1 MKKVILHSI
10 IGLLFFGSIFAQ
22 KTEQQPKIMVGIVID
37 QMCYDYLYRYQHLYT
52 TGGFNRLLT
61 KGTNCRNTQYNYVPT
76 YTAPGHASIYTGTT
90 PSNHGIVGNDWYL
103 RDKQKTVT
111 SVSDERYQTVGSA
124 TGGQAAPMNLLTYT
138 ITDQLKLASPQS
150 KVISISIKDRS
161 AILPGGHLSDGS
173 YWFDYQSGDFVTS
186 TFYKQTLP
194 SWVERFNNKFDPA
207 KDLRSWRLLLPESTY
222 LMADESPYEVV
233 LTGKT
238 SATFPYDFPAMI
250 AAGASA
256 TSLFTISPQA
266 NEVLTDFALAALEQE
281 NLGQDQFT
289 DFLCISYSTPDIAGH
304 AFGPYSRELEDMY
317 ARLDRELQRLF
328 ASLETR
334 YGKDGFVLFLTADHA
349 VVPVPE
355 MLVKMKMPGG
365 YFFMHDRLQVL
376 RDDFIMKYNT
386 DLLENETNQNIYLN
400 LAKIDS
406 LHLDI
411 DEVAAFAAAELR
423 KWPEVKTVLTRE
435 QLRSGSA
442 STDYWGELLRNGY
455 DPSRSG
461 EVIFLLQPGYLAKD
475 HDEPKAHQGTSHGSA
490 FNYDTH
496 VPLLW
501 YGKGIPAGL
510 ALYEPIQ
517 IIDISATLV
526 HMLNLQRPGSM
537 TGKPILP
544 LLQPKK

>member
-1 MKKVILHSI
+1 MKNRIICTLASI
-10 IGLLFFGSIFAQ
+10 CFMGSFFSQ
-22 KTEQQPKIMVGIVID
+22 KMEPQPKIMVGIVID
-37 QMCYDYLYRYQHLYT
+37 QMCYDYLYRFQHLYT

-61 KGTNCRNTQYNYVPT
+61 KGTNCRNAQYNYVPT

-90 PSNHGIVGNDWYL
+90 PSNHGIVGNDWYV
-103 RDKQKTVT
+103 RDTKKMVT

-124 TGGQAAPMNLLTYT
+124 TGGQASPMNLLTYT

-150 KVISISIKDRS
+150 KVISISIKDRG
-161 AILPGGHLSDGS
+161 AILPGGHLSNGS
-173 YWFDYQSGDFVTS
+173 YWYDYTTGDFVTS
-186 TFYKQTLP
+186 TFYKEKLP
-194 SWVERFNNKFDPA
+194 DWVSRMNAKFDPA
-207 KDLRSWRLLLPESTY
+207 KDLRSWKLFLPESTY
-222 LMADESPYEVV
+222 QMKDESPFEVV

-238 SATFPYDFPAMI
+238 TATFPYDFPAMI

-256 TSLFTISPQA
+256 NSLFTISPQA
-266 NEVLTDFALAALEQE
+266 NELLTDLAISALEQE

-317 ARLDRELQRLF
+317 ARLDRDLQRLF

-334 YGKDGFVLFLTADHA
+334 YGKDGYVVFLTADHA

-355 MLVKMKMPGG
+355 MLVKMNLPGG
-365 YFFMHDRLQVL
+365 YFFMQDRLQVL
-376 RDDFIMKYNT
+376 RDDFIMKYNA
-386 DLLENETNQNIYLN
+386 DLLEYEANQNIYLN
-400 LAKIDS
+400 LEKIDS
-406 LHLDI
+406 LRLDI
-411 DEVAAFAAAELR
+411 DEVARFAAEELR

-435 QLRSGSA
+435 QLHSGSG

-475 HDEPKAHQGTSHGSA
+475 LDEPKAHQGTSHGSA

-501 YGKGIPAGL
+501 YGKGIPQGL
-510 ALYEPIQ
+510 SLYEPIQ
-517 IIDISATLV
+517 ITDISATLV

-537 TGKPILP
+537 TGTPILP

>member
-1 MKKVILHSI
+1 M
-10 IGLLFFGSIFAQ
+10 LLFAYIFGIQAQ
-22 KTEQQPKIMVGIVID
+22 TTKAPKIVVGVVID
-37 QMCYDYLYRYQHLYT
+37 QMCYDYLYRFQHLYT

-90 PSNHGIVGNDWYL
+90 PSNHGIVANDWYV
-103 RDKQKTVT
+103 RDAKKSVT
-111 SVSDERYQTVGSA
+111 SVSDERYKTVGSS

-138 ITDQLKLASPQS
+138 ITDQLKLASPKS
-150 KVISISIKDRS
+150 KVISLSIKDRS

-173 YWFDYQSGDFVTS
+173 YWYDYTSGDFVTS
-186 TFYKQTLP
+186 SFYKEKLP
-194 SWVERFNNKFDPA
+194 DWVARFNAKFDPT
-207 KDLRSWRLLLPESTY
+207 KDLRPWRLLLPESTY
-222 LMADESPYEVV
+222 QLEDQSPYEVV

-238 SATFPYDFPAMI
+238 SATFPYDFPSMI

-256 TSLFTISPQA
+256 NTLFTISPQA
-266 NEVLTDFALAALEQE
+266 NEVLTDFALSALEQE
-281 NLGQDQFT
+281 DLGQDQFT

-334 YGKDGFVLFLTADHA
+334 FGKDGFILFLTADHA

-365 YFFMHDRLQVL
+365 YFFMHERLQVL
-376 RDDFIMKYNT
+376 RDDFIMRYNA
-386 DLLENETNQNIYLN
+386 DLLEYETNQNIYLD
-400 LAKIDS
+400 LHKIDS
-406 LHLDI
+406 LKLDI
-411 DEVAAFAAAELR
+411 DEVAAFAANELR

-435 QLRSGSA
+435 QLRAGSA
-442 STDYWGELLRNGY
+442 ATDYWGELLRNGY
-455 DPSRSG
+455 DPQRSG
-461 EVIFLLQPGYLAKD
+461 EVIFLLQPGYLSKD

-501 YGKGIPAGL
+501 YGKGIPPGL
-510 ALYEPIQ
+510 AIYEPIQ
-517 IIDISATLV
+517 ITAISATLV
-526 HMLNLQRPGSM
+526 HLLNLQRPGSM
-537 TGKPILP
+537 TGSPIIP
-544 LLQPKK
+544 LLPSKK

>member
-1 MKKVILHSI
+1 MKNIALLV
-10 IGLLFFGSIFAQ
+10 LLFAYIFGIQAQ
-22 KTEQQPKIMVGIVID
+22 TTKAPKIVVGVVID
-37 QMCYDYLYRYQHLYT
+37 QMCYDYLYRFQHLYT

-90 PSNHGIVGNDWYL
+90 PSNHGIVANDWYV
-103 RDKQKTVT
+103 RDAKKSVT
-111 SVSDERYQTVGSA
+111 SVSDERYKTVGSS

-138 ITDQLKLASPQS
+138 ITDQLKLASPKS
-150 KVISISIKDRS
+150 KVISLSIKDRS

-173 YWFDYQSGDFVTS
+173 YWYDYTSGDFVTS
-186 TFYKQTLP
+186 SFYKEKLP
-194 SWVERFNNKFDPA
+194 DWVARFNAKFDPT
-207 KDLRSWRLLLPESTY
+207 KDLRPWRLLLPESTY
-222 LMADESPYEVV
+222 QLEDQSPYEVV

-238 SATFPYDFPAMI
+238 SATFPYDFPSMI

-256 TSLFTISPQA
+256 NTLFTISPQA
-266 NEVLTDFALAALEQE
+266 NEVLTDFALSALEQE
-281 NLGQDQFT
+281 DLGQDQFT

-334 YGKDGFVLFLTADHA
+334 YGKEGFILFLTADHA

-365 YFFMHDRLQVL
+365 YFFMQERLQVL
-376 RDDFIMKYNT
+376 RDDFIMRYNA
-386 DLLENETNQNIYLN
+386 DLLEYETNQNIYLD
-400 LAKIDS
+400 LHKIDS
-406 LHLDI
+406 LKLDI
-411 DEVAAFAAAELR
+411 DEVAAYAASELR

-435 QLRSGSA
+435 QLRAGSA
-442 STDYWGELLRNGY
+442 ATDYWGELLRNGY
-455 DPSRSG
+455 DEQRSG
-461 EVIFLLQPGYLAKD
+461 EVIFLLQPGYLSKD

-501 YGKGIPAGL
+501 YGKGIPPGL
-510 ALYEPIQ
+510 AIYEPIQ
-517 IIDISATLV
+517 ITAISATLV
-526 HMLNLQRPGSM
+526 HLLNLQRPGSM
-537 TGKPILP
+537 TGLPIIP
-544 LLQPKK
+544 LLPGKK

>member
-1 MKKVILHSI
+1 MKNIALLV
-10 IGLLFFGSIFAQ
+10 LLFAYVFGIQAQ
-22 KTEQQPKIMVGIVID
+22 TTKAPKIVVGVVID
-37 QMCYDYLYRYQHLYT
+37 QMCYDYLYRFQHLYT

-90 PSNHGIVGNDWYL
+90 PSNHGIIANDWYV
-103 RDKQKTVT
+103 REAKKSVT
-111 SVSDERYQTVGSA
+111 SVSDERYKTVGSS

-138 ITDQLKLASPQS
+138 ITDQLKLASPKS
-150 KVISISIKDRS
+150 KVISLSIKDRS

-173 YWFDYQSGDFVTS
+173 YWYDYTSGDFVTS
-186 TFYKQTLP
+186 SFYKEKLP
-194 SWVERFNNKFDPA
+194 DWVARFNAKFDPT
-207 KDLRSWRLLLPESTY
+207 KDLRPWRLLLPESTY
-222 LMADESPYEVV
+222 QLEDQSPYEVV

-238 SATFPYDFPAMI
+238 SATFPYDFPSMI

-256 TSLFTISPQA
+256 NTLFTISPQA
-266 NEVLTDFALAALEQE
+266 NEVLTDFALSALEQE
-281 NLGQDQFT
+281 ELGQDQFT

-334 YGKDGFVLFLTADHA
+334 YGKEGFILFLTADHA

-365 YFFMHDRLQVL
+365 YFFMHERLQVL
-376 RDDFIMKYNT
+376 RDDFIMRYNA
-386 DLLENETNQNIYLN
+386 DLLEYETNQNIYLD
-400 LAKIDS
+400 LHKIDS
-406 LHLDI
+406 LKLNI
-411 DEVAAFAAAELR
+411 DEVAAYAASELR

-435 QLRSGSA
+435 QLRAGSA
-442 STDYWGELLRNGY
+442 ATDYWGELLRNGY
-455 DPSRSG
+455 DPQRSG
-461 EVIFLLQPGYLAKD
+461 EVIFLLQPGYLSKD

-501 YGKGIPAGL
+501 YGKGIPPGL
-510 ALYEPIQ
+510 AIYEPIQ
-517 IIDISATLV
+517 ITAISATLV
-526 HMLNLQRPGSM
+526 HLLNLQRPGSM
-537 TGKPILP
+537 TGSPIIP
-544 LLQPKK
+544 LLPSKK

>member
-1 MKKVILHSI
+1 MKNIALLV
-10 IGLLFFGSIFAQ
+10 LLFAYIFGIQAQ
-22 KTEQQPKIMVGIVID
+22 TTKAPKIVVGVVID
-37 QMCYDYLYRYQHLYT
+37 QMCYDYLYRFQHLYT

-90 PSNHGIVGNDWYL
+90 PSNHGIVANDWYV
-103 RDKQKTVT
+103 RDAKKSVT
-111 SVSDERYQTVGSA
+111 SVSDERYKTVGSS

-138 ITDQLKLASPQS
+138 ITDQLKLASPKS
-150 KVISISIKDRS
+150 KVISLSIKDRS

-173 YWFDYQSGDFVTS
+173 YWYDYTSGDFVTS
-186 TFYKQTLP
+186 SFYKEKLP
-194 SWVERFNNKFDPA
+194 DWVARFNAKFDPT
-207 KDLRSWRLLLPESTY
+207 KDLRPWRLLLPESTY
-222 LMADESPYEVV
+222 QLEDQSPYEVV

-238 SATFPYDFPAMI
+238 SATFPYDFPSMI

-256 TSLFTISPQA
+256 NTLFTISPQA
-266 NEVLTDFALAALEQE
+266 NEVLTDFALSALEQE
-281 NLGQDQFT
+281 DLGQDQFT

-334 YGKDGFVLFLTADHA
+334 YGKEGFILFLTADHA

-365 YFFMHDRLQVL
+365 YFFMQERLQVL
-376 RDDFIMKYNT
+376 RDDFIMRYNA
-386 DLLENETNQNIYLN
+386 DLLEYETNQNIYLD
-400 LAKIDS
+400 LHKIDS
-406 LHLDI
+406 LKLDI
-411 DEVAAFAAAELR
+411 DEVAAYAASELR

-435 QLRSGSA
+435 QLRAGSA
-442 STDYWGELLRNGY
+442 ATDYWGELLRNGY
-455 DPSRSG
+455 DEQRSG
-461 EVIFLLQPGYLAKD
+461 EVIFLLQPGYLSKD

-501 YGKGIPAGL
+501 YGKGIPPGL
-510 ALYEPIQ
+510 AIYEPIQ
-517 IIDISATLV
+517 ITAISATLV
-526 HMLNLQRPGSM
+526 HLLNLQRPGSM
-537 TGKPILP
+537 TGSPIIP
-544 LLQPKK
+544 LLPSKK